1 LFSQLNHSEPEMRF
15 LHVSWNDVQEM
26 SEKLAEMVVESGFK
40 PDVVV
45 AVSRGGFAPARI
57 LCDLLDIKKLA
68 SVKVEYYT
76 SVGVRGK
83 EPVIVYPLNADV
95 KGLSVLVVDDVADSG
110 YSLLKAKT
118 HVEEKGASEVRTAT
132 LHYKPWSVIKPDYY
146 VDETEDWVVYP
157 WEVAE
162 TVRDLY
168 SKLKSEDLDREEI
181 VERLV
186 SYGFERGFVEKI
198 LSAKLPQTPPSG

>member
-1 LFSQLNHSEPEMRF
+1 MFSQLNHSEPKMRF
-15 LHVSWNDVQEM
+15 LHVSWNDVQKM
-26 SEKLAEMVVESGFK
+26 SEKLAETVMESGFR

-57 LCDLLDIKKLA
+57 LCDLLDVKKLA

-76 SVGVRGK
+76 SVGVRGR

-95 KGLSVLVVDDVADSG
+95 KNLRVLVVDDVADSG
-110 YSLLKAKT
+110 HSLLKAKT

-132 LHYKPWSVIKPDYY
+132 LHYKPWSVVKPDYY

-168 SKLKSEDLDREEI
+168 SKLKSEGLDRDEI
-181 VERLV
+181 VKRLV
-186 SYGFERGFVEKI
+186 SYGFERKFVEKI

>member
-1 LFSQLNHSEPEMRF
+1 MFSQLNHSEPEMRF
-15 LHVSWNDVQEM
+15 LHVSWDDVQKM
-26 SEKLAEMVVESGFK
+26 SEKLAETVVESGFK

-76 SVGVRGK
+76 SVGVRGN

-95 KGLSVLVVDDVADSG
+95 KGLRVLIVDDVADSG
-110 YSLLKAKT
+110 HSLRKAKT

-162 TVRDLY
+162 TVRELY
-168 SKLKSEDLDREEI
+168 SKLKSEGLDREEI
-181 VERLV
+181 VKRLV
-186 SYGFERGFVEKI
+186 SYGFERKFVEKI

>member
-1 LFSQLNHSEPEMRF
+1 MFSQLNHSEPKMRF
-15 LHVSWNDVQEM
+15 LHVSWNDVQKM
-26 SEKLAEMVVESGFK
+26 SEKLAETVMESGFR

-57 LCDLLDIKKLA
+57 LCDLLDVKKLA

-76 SVGVRGK
+76 SVGVRGR

-95 KGLSVLVVDDVADSG
+95 KNLRVSVVDDVADSG
-110 YSLLKAKT
+110 HSLLKAKT

-132 LHYKPWSVIKPDYY
+132 LHYKPWSVVKPDYY

-168 SKLKSEDLDREEI
+168 SKLKSEGLDRDEI
-181 VERLV
+181 VKRLV
-186 SYGFERGFVEKI
+186 SYGFEREFVEKI
-198 LSAKLPQTPPSG
+198 LQAKLPQTPP

>member
-1 LFSQLNHSEPEMRF
+1 MRF
-15 LHVSWNDVQEM
+15 LHISWNDVQKM
-26 SEKLAEMVVESGFK
+26 SEKLAEMVMESGFK

-76 SVGVRGK
+76 SVGVRRK

-95 KGLSVLVVDDVADSG
+95 KNLRVLIVDDVADSG
-110 YSLLKAKT
+110 QSLLKAKT

-132 LHYKPWSVIKPDYY
+132 LHYKPWSIIKPDYY

-168 SKLKSEDLDREEI
+168 SKLKSEGLDREEI

-186 SYGFERGFVEKI
+186 SYGFKREFIEKI
-198 LSAKLPQTPPSG
+198 LPAKLSQTPPSG